1 MGNAMRSLA
10 MVAVCLSLSCIRAD
24 LIGLR
29 RGEKSPRSCM
39 PGLKPDVGGLQGSA
53 TWKADLKEI
62 VDAGEECEVVDFE
75 TRISPIGAGFVT
87 FGGFAADMAQK
98 RRDQLLGPAE
108 QGRALADVCAPT
120 SAPTGVSV
128 HVGGVVL
135 PAPNEPWKREPAPP
149 DAHDYYLSNPP
160 EPTYTGVWIPVAR
173 RPEAAAA
180 GAASAARSCGPDGT
194 PDGDGTLCT
203 FARVA
208 LQPDRARPIVLVGHG
223 LFDSSAHRYVRNTGA
238 VLHAMGF
245 SVALLDLRDHG
256 NTLRANGPLGTGLTF
271 GAREGHDIV
280 SIARQLRGACGVPH
294 AGYVGFSGGAAMG
307 VHAYAVDPSAQL
319 DLGVL
324 AISPLV
330 DPADTIDH
338 FKGEQSGCLVT
349 TALEIDWTVY
359 GGIGVLA
366 VLMAGGGAATYG
378 CLENDDVDW
387 SNTGLTTL
395 GAVGLAVGATL
406 ITDLAFDGSSHLDSF
421 DGCLSVSPIANL
433 FKALLEDRWHALG
446 EPYGLTG
453 NPHLANYPK
462 ARSGLTLEGLEA
474 AANALPGRVAA
485 AAAAKDARLA
495 IVAADDDPVVGEETI
510 KPFTEKAK
518 TEPDLAVFTSAHG
531 GHTSFAALSPVY
543 ARQFLHHF
551 FCSGPYRCP

>member
-1 MGNAMRSLA
+1 MRWLA
-10 MVAVCLSLSCIRAD
+10 IVGICLSLSCIRAD

-29 RGEKSPRSCM
+29 RGEQPPRSCM
-39 PGLKPDVGGLQGSA
+39 PGLAPDVGGLQRSA

-62 VDAGEECEVVDFE
+62 VDAAEACEVVDFE

-108 QGRALADVCAPT
+108 HGVTLSDLCGAATPAPPAVT
-120 SAPTGVSV
+120 V

-135 PAPNEPWKREPAPP
+135 PAPNEPWATPPLPA
-149 DAHDYYLSNPP
+149 DQRDDYLSNPP
-160 EPTYTGVWIPVAR
+160 EPAYERVWIPVAR
-173 RPEAAAA
+173 RPEAAA
-180 GAASAARSCGPDGT
+180 GASSTSSRSCASDGA

-208 LQPDRARPIVLVGHG
+208 LHPDRSRPIVLVGHG

-238 VLHAMGF
+238 VLYAMGF
-245 SVALLDLRDHG
+245 SVAVLDLRDHG
-256 NTLRANGPLGTGLTF
+256 NTLRANGPRDTGLTF

-280 SIARQLRGACGVPH
+280 SVARQLRGACGAGH
-294 AGYVGFSGGAAMG
+294 AGFVGFSGGAAMG
-307 VHAYAVDPSAQL
+307 VHAYAADTSGVL

-330 DPADTIDH
+330 DPADTIAH
-338 FKGEQSGCLVT
+338 FTGDQSHCWIT
-349 TALEIDWTVY
+349 SALEIDRSIY
-359 GGIGVLA
+359 GGITGLA
-366 VLMAGGGAATYG
+366 ALMAGGGAMTYAT
-378 CLENDDVDW
+378 LDDGAVDW
-387 SNTGLTTL
+387 GDVGLTAL
-395 GAVGLAVGATL
+395 GAAGLAFGATF
-406 ITDLAFDGSSHLDSF
+406 IADHTIDGSSHVDAH

-446 EPYGLTG
+446 KPYGLTG
-453 NPHLANYPK
+453 NAHLANYPK
-462 ARSGLTLEGLEA
+462 SRSGLTLDDLEA
-474 AANALPGRVAA
+474 AASALPRRVAL

-495 IVAADDDPVVGEETI
+495 IVSADDDPVVSKDTI
-510 KPFTEKAK
+510 DDFEAGD
-518 TEPDLAVFTSAHG
+518 PDLGVFRTAHG

-551 FCSGPYRCP
+551 FCSGPFRCP